1 MNHLD
6 KISLFPESIYRTDE
20 YSVTYRLWKLFSHQL
35 NEYESKIIN
44 FYDLSKLEGVLLD
57 KAGELFGLVRLP
69 NQSDSDFRDFFSFG
83 SNFDLNSSLSTL
95 HSVIRKFT
103 TNYNIIE
110 LPYNR
115 DTHEHEFSL
124 NGDLDLDGREP
135 ADPYYRA
142 ASILILSNSVF
153 SPLEFQNMKNAI
165 DKIRHPATK
174 IYYFIGETYYV

>member
-6 KISLFPESIYRTDE
+6 KISLFPQSTFRTDE
-20 YSVTYRLWKLFSHQL
+20 YSVTYRLWKLFSFQL
-35 NEYESKIIN
+35 NEYESKIID

-57 KAGELFGLVRLP
+57 RAGELFGLSRLP
-69 NQSDSDFRDFFSFG
+69 NQSDSDFKDSFSFG

-95 HSVIRKFT
+95 HSVIQKFT
-103 TNYNIIE
+103 SSYKVIE

-115 DTHEHEFSL
+115 DNHEHEFSL

-153 SPLEFQNMKNAI
+153 SPLEFQSMKNAI
-165 DKIRHPATK
+165 DKIRHRGTK
-174 IYYFIGETYYV
+174 IYYYIKGHYYV